1 MVPTKPLAG
10 TTIVYTLLALLA
22 FAGNSLLCRLALRET
37 DLDAASFTLIRLVS
51 GAAMLLLL
59 VRLRQLRQLQKAAP
73 AGSWPGALAL
83 FIYAIA
89 FSYAYLQLDA
99 GLGALFLFGAVQL
112 SMTGWGLFRGERLT
126 AWQWLGLAMAVG
138 GLVALLWP
146 NTPGANAEV
155 SLNTGSALLML
166 VAGVAWGAYSLI
178 GRHSR
183 DALAST
189 TGNFV
194 RTLPLA
200 LLLLPV
206 LWFTNSGLPDAASAG
221 VGYAIASGAITSGI
235 GYALWYK
242 ALPALTATQAATV
255 QLSVPV
261 VTAFGGVLLLAEVL
275 TPKLVVIAAV
285 SLTGIGIMMF
295 ARQRPKIIQNK

>member
-1 MVPTKPLAG
+1 MLSAKPLAG
-10 TTIVYTLLALLA
+10 TTIIYTLLALLA

-51 GAAMLLLL
+51 GAAILLLL
-59 VRLRQLRQLQKAAP
+59 VRLRQLRQSHKAAP

-126 AWQWLGLAMAVG
+126 TWQCLGVTMAAG

-146 NTPGANAEV
+146 NTPGANAAV

-178 GRHSR
+178 GRQSR

-206 LWFTNSGLPDAASAG
+206 LWFTNTGMPASAG

-242 ALPALTATQAATV
+242 AL
-255 QLSVPV
+255 
-261 VTAFGGVLLLAEVL
+261 
-275 TPKLVVIAAV
+275 
-285 SLTGIGIMMF
+285 
-295 ARQRPKIIQNK
+295 RP

>member
-1 MVPTKPLAG
+1 M
-10 TTIVYTLLALLA
+10 YTLLALLA

-37 DLDAASFTLIRLVS
+37 SLDAASFTLIRLIS

-59 VRLRQLRQLQKAAP
+59 VQVRQLRQRQKAPA

-112 SMTGWGLFRGERLT
+112 SMTAWGLFRGERLT
-126 AWQWLGLAMAVG
+126 AWQWLGVIMAAG
-138 GLVALLWP
+138 GLVVLLWP
-146 NTPGANAEV
+146 NTPGANTEV

-166 VAGVAWGAYSLI
+166 LAGVAWGAYSLL
-178 GRHSR
+178 GRHSK

-189 TGNFV
+189 TGNFI

-200 LLLLPV
+200 LILLPV
-206 LWFTNSGLPDAASAG
+206 LWITNNGLPALDATG

-275 TPKLVVIAAV
+275 TPKLLVIAAV
-285 SLTGIGIMMF
+285 SLSGIALMML
-295 ARQRPKIIQNK
+295 ARPRTK